1 MKSHLGKIIY
11 EITDSKEMSIY
22 QLAAKVPHT
31 NSSTFSKIRS
41 GQYVRI
47 SDDRLTAI
55 ASALAPHERGLRT
68 QIICEYLK
76 DMCPKDFRHLI
87 DISPKEKTSGKHDY
101 RSSDINETLN
111 LIGQAAASDQT
122 FKAHLD
128 SLRLLAESLLEQALD
143 EERGRDA

>member
-11 EITDSKEMSIY
+11 NISESNEMSIY
-22 QLAAKVPHT
+22 QLASEVPNT
-31 NSSTFSKIRS
+31 NSSTFSKIRA

-55 ASALAPHERGLRT
+55 AKALAPNDPGLRT

-76 DMCPKDFRHLI
+76 DMCPKSFRHLI
-87 DISPKEKTSGKHDY
+87 EIRPKEDKATKHDY

-111 LIGQAAASDQT
+111 IIGQAAATDET

-128 SLRLLAESLLEQALD
+128 SLRLLAESILE
-143 EERGRDA
+143 

>member
-11 EITDSKEMSIY
+11 DITDSNEMSIY
-22 QLAAKVPHT
+22 QLAAEVPHT

-47 SDDRLTAI
+47 SDERLNAI
-55 ASALAPHERGLRT
+55 ANTLAPQDAGLRA

-76 DMCPKDFRHLI
+76 DMCPKNYRHLI
-87 DISPKEKTSGKHDY
+87 NISPKENTGSKQDY
-101 RSSDINETLN
+101 KSSDINETLN
-111 LIGQAAASDQT
+111 IIGQAAATDDT

-128 SLRLLAESLLEQALD
+128 SLRHLAESIL
-143 EERGRDA
+143 R